1 MVQILHVHVIVNQ
14 RNGLLVFESLLHF
27 ATFHLKIKYQ
37 WFLHYKFKLLI
48 FLRYVI
54 NYELWC
60 GCQNVRRFGGEI
72 GIAYVDGSDP
82 QDTTIPPPLKQS
94 LIKSKQAWS
103 PCVNTRPAP
112 SVSNGRSKTQ
122 NSQPG
127 DTVPINADIYY
138 KPKTLLPFSKSLRFR
153 VPTVSELE

>member
-1 MVQILHVHVIVNQ
+1 M
-14 RNGLLVFESLLHF
+14 
-27 ATFHLKIKYQ
+27 
-37 WFLHYKFKLLI
+37 
-48 FLRYVI
+48 

-153 VPTVSELE
+153 VPTVCELE

>member
-1 MVQILHVHVIVNQ
+1 MVWVSKCSSFWG
-14 RNGLLVFESLLHF
+14 RNWYSLCR
-27 ATFHLKIKYQ
+27 
-37 WFLHYKFKLLI
+37 W
-48 FLRYVI
+48 
-54 NYELWC
+54 
-60 GCQNVRRFGGEI
+60 I
-72 GIAYVDGSDP
+72 GP
-82 QDTTIPPPLKQS
+82 PRHNNPPPPPLKQS

-153 VPTVSELE
+153 VPTVSELEWWKKREITLIHKSADSQNCWFFFCLRHRNFFLRIELPTTYFNRKLIFF

>member
-1 MVQILHVHVIVNQ
+1 MVWVSKCSSFWG
-14 RNGLLVFESLLHF
+14 RNWYSLCR
-27 ATFHLKIKYQ
+27 
-37 WFLHYKFKLLI
+37 W
-48 FLRYVI
+48 
-54 NYELWC
+54 
-60 GCQNVRRFGGEI
+60 I
-72 GIAYVDGSDP
+72 GP
-82 QDTTIPPPLKQS
+82 PRHNNPPPLKQS

-153 VPTVSELE
+153 VPTVCELEWWKKREITLIHKSADSQNCWFFFCLRHRNFFLRIELPTTYFNRKLIFF